1 MTRHGSGLGEGARGA
16 YRERAGG
23 AEGSNGAVVAAGGAD
38 GSNDASD
45 AVTARRRASRSG
57 HGTRV
62 ASRSVHGASSDVGK
76 QPQLSRWLQ

>member
-16 YRERAGG
+16 YRERTGG
-23 AEGSNGAVVAAGGAD
+23 AEGSNGVVVAAGGAD
-38 GSNDASD
+38 GSNNASD

-57 HGTRV
+57 
-62 ASRSVHGASSDVGK
+62 HGASSDVGK